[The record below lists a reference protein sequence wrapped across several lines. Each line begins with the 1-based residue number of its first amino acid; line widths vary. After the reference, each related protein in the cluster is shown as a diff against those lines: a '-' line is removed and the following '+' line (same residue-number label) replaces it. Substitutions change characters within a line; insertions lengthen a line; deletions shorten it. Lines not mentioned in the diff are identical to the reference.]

1 MQVET
6 FIRKVWLPTVLFIVA
21 AVIVWWNRVSWAHVL
36 GQLLSTALLTPVI
49 WGAAI
54 GKRRSPHLMRGMAV
68 GALTGLLTQL
78 APHVQEMWQ
87 LQSRAGQGGG
97 DEQLARGWEFAV
109 YLIVGFWALIVGAF
123 VGLVVTGI
131 QRMVLQWTKVP
142 GSEPDLLS

>member
-6 FIRKVWLPTVLFIVA
+6 FIRKVWLPTALFIVA

-49 WGAAI
+49 WGATI

-87 LQSRAGQGGG
+87 LQSHAGQGGG